1 MLFVQSATRDE
12 GSGTLTG
19 WRISRSYTENKAAFD
34 AMPTASVRIATDEN
48 PGVFSSERNPVLMA
62 VMRSDADWCMGRTSV
77 FGRERAAMSG
87 AQSRIREHDA
97 AIMGRGMWTFI

>member
-1 MLFVQSATRDE
+1 
-12 GSGTLTG
+12 
-19 WRISRSYTENKAAFD
+19 
-34 AMPTASVRIATDEN
+34 
-48 PGVFSSERNPVLMA
+48 
-62 VMRSDADWCMGRTSV
+62 MGRTSV